1 MTRRSRGVAAVAGL
15 LTAAGIGLLGL
26 VAYEKVDTHIYQER
40 ARAQLVVEARAPK
53 PAPGTVPLQEGD
65 LLGEIVSERIGLRAA
80 ISEGESDGVLRRAVG
95 HVPDTAAPGQI
106 GNVALAGHRDG
117 FFRPLRDIRVGD
129 VITVTA
135 GGVDVRYEVE
145 WTRVVAPADVWVIG
159 PSSARVLTL
168 ITCYPFTFIG
178 DAPSRFIVRAQLQS

>member
-1 MTRRSRGVAAVAGL
+1 MTGRSPAVVALAGVLV
-15 LTAAGIGLLGL
+15 AAGIALLGF
-26 VAYEKVDTHIYQER
+26 VAYVKVDTHVYQQQ
-40 ARAQLVVEARAPK
+40 ARAQLVVEAQAPR
-53 PAPGTVPLQEGD
+53 PAAGTVVRREGD
-65 LLGEIVSERIGLRAA
+65 LLGEISSARIGLRAV

-95 HVPDTAAPGQI
+95 HVPDTAAPGDT

-117 FFRPLRDIRVGD
+117 FFRPLRNIQLGDI
-129 VITVTA
+129 ITVTA

-145 WTRVVAPADVWVIG
+145 WTKVVSPADVWVIG

-178 DAPSRFIVRAQLQS
+178 AAPERFIVRARELS